1 MTDQVLRTSKAVRAP
16 VFFKGIC
23 REVIMTDQVLR
34 LIYPAS
40 LLSVPV
46 INQLI
51 RRYDLTVNILRAQI
65 GTDQGWLEVQLAGSS
80 VVIEEAVSWLK
91 EQGVE
96 VQVK

>member
-1 MTDQVLRTSKAVRAP
+1 
-16 VFFKGIC
+16 
-23 REVIMTDQVLR
+23 MTDQVLR

-80 VVIEEAVSWLK
+80 LVIEEAVSWLK

-96 VQVK
+96 VQVKSS

>member
-1 MTDQVLRTSKAVRAP
+1 
-16 VFFKGIC
+16 
-23 REVIMTDQVLR
+23 MTDQVLR

-65 GTDQGWLEVQLAGSS
+65 GIDQGWLEVQLAGSTL
-80 VVIEEAVSWLK
+80 VIEEAVSWLK